1 MPTYLCYRFPQKV
14 NSSVW
19 CYVWWGGANTSH
31 KLTANIQY
39 LLCVRIH
46 FYAFYASLSI
56 KQITQ
61 ICIYGTEF
69 H

>member
-46 FYAFYASLSI
+46 LLRILRTIEHKANHTNLHI
-56 KQITQ
+56 WN
-61 ICIYGTEF
+61 
-69 H
+69 